1 MDYYGFRGIV
11 YEWLKSYLSNR
22 KQYVNVN
29 SNRSGL
35 QHIICGVPQGSILGP
50 LLFIIYINDITNTSD
65 VLDFI
70 LFADDTTILYSHK
83 NIASQI
89 NFINSELLEVSN
101 WFKAN
106 KFLVNPSKTNLWYWE
121 CHKWQNTVI
130 MLLIQM
136 INLMCQIHL
145 LFWMEQNYLV

>member
-1 MDYYGFRGIV
+1 MAVMQLIGKINNAVEEKKSSIGIFLDLSKAFDTIDHNILLYKMDYYGFRGIV
-11 YEWLKSYLSNR
+11 YEWFKSYLSNR

-70 LFADDTTILYSHK
+70 LFVDDTTILYSHK

-89 NFINSELLEVSN
+89 NFINRELFEVSN
-101 WFKAN
+101 WF
-106 KFLVNPSKTNLWYWE
+106 
-121 CHKWQNTVI
+121 
-130 MLLIQM
+130 
-136 INLMCQIHL
+136 
-145 LFWMEQNYLV
+145 

>member
-1 MDYYGFRGIV
+1 MAVMQLIDKINNAVEEKKSSTGIFLDLSKAFDTIDHNILLYKMDYYGFSGIV
-11 YEWLKSYLSNR
+11 YEWFKSYLSNR

-50 LLFIIYINDITNTSD
+50 LLFIICINDITNTSD

-83 NIASQI
+83 NIASRI
-89 NFINSELLEVSN
+89 NFINR
-101 WFKAN
+101 
-106 KFLVNPSKTNLWYWE
+106 
-121 CHKWQNTVI
+121 
-130 MLLIQM
+130 
-136 INLMCQIHL
+136 
-145 LFWMEQNYLV
+145 NYLK